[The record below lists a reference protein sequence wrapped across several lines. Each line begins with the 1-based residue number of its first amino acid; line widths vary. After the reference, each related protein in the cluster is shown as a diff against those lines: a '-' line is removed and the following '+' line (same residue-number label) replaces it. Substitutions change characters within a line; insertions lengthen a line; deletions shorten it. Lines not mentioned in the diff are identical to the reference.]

1 MRHGYVLAKHMRAS
15 SEMHYAPQMIMTLE
29 NEKNF
34 IAREYLKVATLR
46 ATSRPLFATLPVS
59 GRYLLNFGFS
69 IPITGAYR
77 LGEHC
82 LKVCIYRLGFL
93 RERGHMTA
101 LFAH

>member
-1 MRHGYVLAKHMRAS
+1 
-15 SEMHYAPQMIMTLE
+15 MIITRE

-34 IAREYLKVATLR
+34 RVRDYPKVATLR
-46 ATSRPLFATLPVS
+46 AASPQFFAMLPAS
-59 GRYLLNFGFS
+59 ERHLLNFGFS

-82 LKVCIYRLGFL
+82 LKVCIYRLGFA

>member
-1 MRHGYVLAKHMRAS
+1 MRAS
-15 SEMHYAPQMIMTLE
+15 PEMHYALQMIIALE

-34 IAREYLKVATLR
+34 IAREYPKIATLR
-46 ATSRPLFATLPVS
+46 AASRPLIAMLPVS
-59 GRYLLNFGFS
+59 GCYLLNFGFS
-69 IPITGAYR
+69 IQITGACR

-82 LKVCIYRLGFL
+82 LKVCIYRLGFT